1 MKNRHWM
8 IGVMCWG
15 AVGLM
20 SGQVRLLRMDEMF
33 QLADRNSKSINL
45 HALAVDEAEQAVR
58 VARNGQLP
66 TIQAAMEFKYIGD
79 GCMTDRDFTNG
90 IHADMPHYGN
100 SFVVKASQVV
110 YAGGKISRSIE
121 QAELNRQVSELEYR
135 KNRQDVRFLLLG
147 HYLDL
152 YQLHNQQVV
161 YQKNIEQTRLLVKDM
176 QAAYRQGTA
185 LKSDITRYELQLQNL
200 ELGLQHLTPV
210 NTRVQ
215 GFIKRICFDE
225 YQRVKKG
232 DTLVIIE
239 DTEYRLKV
247 AQAEADYQSALAGK
261 TAMHTTINTTQNNI
275 LVTDAAIEEQRV
287 RLQNAEADFKRYEG
301 LLKEEAVTP
310 QQFDRV
316 KTDYEATKAR
326 YEQLLRQKQ
335 STSLVKQEQTQRL
348 DQNESAIKLA
358 EAELELARLNLSYTV
373 ILATAD
379 GVTGRKEIHEG
390 ELVQQGQTLVTL
402 VDGTEKWVIANYKE
416 TQTTRMQRGQLVD
429 IQVDALPGVA
439 FEGRISSISDATGSF
454 YSLIPQDNSAGNF
467 VKVEQRIPVRIEFT
481 ARNRAEDLERLRAG
495 MNVECTVSF

>member
-1 MKNRHWM
+1 M
-8 IGVMCWG
+8 I
-15 AVGLM
+15 
-20 SGQVRLLRMDEMF
+20 
-33 QLADRNSKSINL
+33 RNKRRAIPNFF
-45 HALAVDEAEQAVR
+45 
-58 VARNGQLP
+58 
-66 TIQAAMEFKYIGD
+66 I
-79 GCMTDRDFTNG
+79 
-90 IHADMPHYGN
+90 
-100 SFVVKASQVV
+100 
-110 YAGGKISRSIE
+110 
-121 QAELNRQVSELEYR
+121 
-135 KNRQDVRFLLLG
+135 
-147 HYLDL
+147 
-152 YQLHNQQVV
+152 
-161 YQKNIEQTRLLVKDM
+161 LLVLAIGIGWTFGRFIHWGNVEFTDNAQVK
-176 QAAYRQGTA
+176 
-185 LKSDITRYELQLQNL
+185 
-200 ELGLQHLTPV
+200 QHLTPV

-416 TQTTRMQRGQLVD
+416 TQTTRMQKDQLVD

>member
-1 MKNRHWM
+1 M
-8 IGVMCWG
+8 I
-15 AVGLM
+15 
-20 SGQVRLLRMDEMF
+20 
-33 QLADRNSKSINL
+33 RNKRRAIPNFF
-45 HALAVDEAEQAVR
+45 
-58 VARNGQLP
+58 
-66 TIQAAMEFKYIGD
+66 I
-79 GCMTDRDFTNG
+79 
-90 IHADMPHYGN
+90 
-100 SFVVKASQVV
+100 
-110 YAGGKISRSIE
+110 
-121 QAELNRQVSELEYR
+121 
-135 KNRQDVRFLLLG
+135 
-147 HYLDL
+147 
-152 YQLHNQQVV
+152 
-161 YQKNIEQTRLLVKDM
+161 LLVLAIGIGWTFGRFIHWGNVEFTDNAQVK
-176 QAAYRQGTA
+176 
-185 LKSDITRYELQLQNL
+185 
-200 ELGLQHLTPV
+200 QHLTPV

-416 TQTTRMQRGQLVD
+416 TQTTRMQKGQLVD

-467 VKVEQRIPVRIEFT
+467 VKVEQRIPVRIKFT

>member
-1 MKNRHWM
+1 MIKNKRRA
-8 IGVMCWG
+8 IPN
-15 AVGLM
+15 
-20 SGQVRLLRMDEMF
+20 F
-33 QLADRNSKSINL
+33 FI
-45 HALAVDEAEQAVR
+45 
-58 VARNGQLP
+58 
-66 TIQAAMEFKYIGD
+66 
-79 GCMTDRDFTNG
+79 
-90 IHADMPHYGN
+90 
-100 SFVVKASQVV
+100 
-110 YAGGKISRSIE
+110 
-121 QAELNRQVSELEYR
+121 
-135 KNRQDVRFLLLG
+135 
-147 HYLDL
+147 
-152 YQLHNQQVV
+152 
-161 YQKNIEQTRLLVKDM
+161 LLVLAIGISWTFGRFIHWGNVEFTDNAQVK
-176 QAAYRQGTA
+176 
-185 LKSDITRYELQLQNL
+185 
-200 ELGLQHLTPV
+200 QHLTPV

-215 GFIKRICFDE
+215 GFIKKICFEE
-225 YQRVKKG
+225 YQQVKKG
-232 DTLVIIE
+232 DTLVVIE

-247 AQAEADYQSALAGK
+247 AQAEADYRSALAGK

-358 EAELELARLNLSYTV
+358 EAEWELARLNLSYTV
-373 ILATAD
+373 ILATTD

-390 ELVQQGQTLVTL
+390 ELVQPGQTLVTL

-481 ARNRAEDLERLRAG
+481 ERNRTEDLERLRAG

>member
-1 MKNRHWM
+1 M
-8 IGVMCWG
+8 I
-15 AVGLM
+15 
-20 SGQVRLLRMDEMF
+20 
-33 QLADRNSKSINL
+33 RNKRRAIPNFF
-45 HALAVDEAEQAVR
+45 
-58 VARNGQLP
+58 
-66 TIQAAMEFKYIGD
+66 I
-79 GCMTDRDFTNG
+79 
-90 IHADMPHYGN
+90 
-100 SFVVKASQVV
+100 
-110 YAGGKISRSIE
+110 
-121 QAELNRQVSELEYR
+121 
-135 KNRQDVRFLLLG
+135 
-147 HYLDL
+147 
-152 YQLHNQQVV
+152 
-161 YQKNIEQTRLLVKDM
+161 LLVLAIGISWTFGRFIHWGNVEFTDNAQVK
-176 QAAYRQGTA
+176 
-185 LKSDITRYELQLQNL
+185 
-200 ELGLQHLTPV
+200 QHLTPV

-215 GFIKRICFDE
+215 GFIKKICFEE
-225 YQRVKKG
+225 YQQVKKG
-232 DTLVIIE
+232 DTLVVIE

-247 AQAEADYQSALAGK
+247 AQAEADYRSALAGK

-358 EAELELARLNLSYTV
+358 EAEWELARLNLSYTV
-373 ILATAD
+373 ILATTD

-390 ELVQQGQTLVTL
+390 ELVQPGQTLVTL

-481 ARNRAEDLERLRAG
+481 ECNRTEDLERLRAG

>member
-1 MKNRHWM
+1 M
-8 IGVMCWG
+8 I
-15 AVGLM
+15 
-20 SGQVRLLRMDEMF
+20 
-33 QLADRNSKSINL
+33 RNKRRAIPNFF
-45 HALAVDEAEQAVR
+45 
-58 VARNGQLP
+58 
-66 TIQAAMEFKYIGD
+66 I
-79 GCMTDRDFTNG
+79 
-90 IHADMPHYGN
+90 
-100 SFVVKASQVV
+100 
-110 YAGGKISRSIE
+110 
-121 QAELNRQVSELEYR
+121 
-135 KNRQDVRFLLLG
+135 
-147 HYLDL
+147 
-152 YQLHNQQVV
+152 
-161 YQKNIEQTRLLVKDM
+161 LLVLAIGIGWTFGRFIHWGNVEFTDNAQVK
-176 QAAYRQGTA
+176 
-185 LKSDITRYELQLQNL
+185 
-200 ELGLQHLTPV
+200 QHLTPV

-247 AQAEADYQSALAGK
+247 AQAKADYQSALAGK

-416 TQTTRMQRGQLVD
+416 TQTTRMQKGQLVD

>member
-1 MKNRHWM
+1 M
-8 IGVMCWG
+8 I
-15 AVGLM
+15 
-20 SGQVRLLRMDEMF
+20 
-33 QLADRNSKSINL
+33 RNKRRAIPNFF
-45 HALAVDEAEQAVR
+45 
-58 VARNGQLP
+58 
-66 TIQAAMEFKYIGD
+66 I
-79 GCMTDRDFTNG
+79 
-90 IHADMPHYGN
+90 
-100 SFVVKASQVV
+100 
-110 YAGGKISRSIE
+110 
-121 QAELNRQVSELEYR
+121 
-135 KNRQDVRFLLLG
+135 
-147 HYLDL
+147 
-152 YQLHNQQVV
+152 
-161 YQKNIEQTRLLVKDM
+161 LLVLAIGIGWTFGRFIHWGNVEFTDNAQVK
-176 QAAYRQGTA
+176 
-185 LKSDITRYELQLQNL
+185 
-200 ELGLQHLTPV
+200 QHLTPV

-225 YQRVKKG
+225 YQQVRKG

-416 TQTTRMQRGQLVD
+416 TQTTRMQKGQLVD

-481 ARNRAEDLERLRAG
+481 ERNRTEDLERLRAG